1 MDKSTIKNL
10 MNEYKR
16 PFYIYDEEVIDEQI
30 QKLKDNFPEFE
41 FLYSIKTNPNENIVK
56 FIAKNGIGSDAAS
69 KNEVLKSVKANI
81 PKEKIIYSSAGKTK
95 SDIEDTYD
103 KCIITADS
111 YHELEIINQVA
122 KEHGEIFRV
131 GLRINPN
138 YSMDSDSAVS
148 SKFGVDEE
156 SLLEHRDFINSLKN
170 IKICGI
176 HVHLRSQV
184 LDYEVLYNYYKDI
197 FDLAVFCIDE
207 MGFDMDYINF
217 GGGLGIAYSDR
228 NEELKIDFLGQKCR
242 ELVKQF
248 KKKLNCR
255 LIIESGRFII
265 CRAGTYVTYVIDKK
279 SSRSINYLI
288 VANGYNG
295 FHKPS
300 LAELVV
306 SYSQLPRENLKA
318 TEPIFTA
325 YDANQVDI
333 LTEANEKELVTVCGN
348 LCTAADLLGKNL
360 ELPKAEIGD
369 IVTVSNAGS
378 YGFTLSPILFSSH
391 EIPYEIYLDS
401 EKNVIINKY

>member
-1 MDKSTIKNL
+1 MNKSTIKNL
-10 MNEYKR
+10 MDKYKR
-16 PFYIYDEEVIDEQI
+16 PFYIYDEDIIGEQI

-56 FIAKNGIGSDAAS
+56 FIAQNGIGSDAAS
-69 KNEVLKSVKANI
+69 KNEVLKSVEANI

-95 SDIEDTYD
+95 SDIEATYD

-111 YHELEIINQVA
+111 YHELEVINQVA
-122 KEHGEIFRV
+122 KEHDKVLRV
-131 GLRINPN
+131 GLRINPD
-138 YSMDSDSAVS
+138 YSMDFDSAVS

-170 IKICGI
+170 VKICGI

-197 FDLAVFCIDE
+197 FDLAVFCVCE

-242 ELVKQF
+242 ELVREF
-248 KKKLNCR
+248 KTKLNCR

-279 SSRSINYLI
+279 VSRGVNYLI

-306 SYSQLPRENLKA
+306 SYSQEPKENLKA

-325 YDANQVDI
+325 YDANQLDI
-333 LTEANEKELVTVCGN
+333 LNEADEKELVTVCGN

>member
-1 MDKSTIKNL
+1 MNKSTIKNL
-10 MNEYKR
+10 MDKYKR
-16 PFYIYDEEVIDEQI
+16 PFYIYDEDIIGEQI

-56 FIAKNGIGSDAAS
+56 FIAQHGIGSDAAS
-69 KNEVLKSVKANI
+69 KNEVLKSVEANI

-95 SDIEDTYD
+95 SDIEATYD

-111 YHELEIINQVA
+111 YHELEVINQVA
-122 KEHGEIFRV
+122 KEHDKVLRV
-131 GLRINPN
+131 GLRINPD
-138 YSMDSDSAVS
+138 YSMDFDSAVS

-170 IKICGI
+170 VKICGI

-197 FDLAVFCIDE
+197 FDLAVFCVCE

-242 ELVKQF
+242 ELVREF
-248 KKKLNCR
+248 KTKLNCR

-279 SSRSINYLI
+279 VSRGVNYLI

-306 SYSQLPRENLKA
+306 SYSQEPRENLKA

-325 YDANQVDI
+325 YDANQLDI
-333 LTEANEKELVTVCGN
+333 LNEADEKELVTVCGN

>member
-1 MDKSTIKNL
+1 MEKSIIKNL
-10 MNEYKR
+10 MEKYKR
-16 PFYIYDEEVIDEQI
+16 PFYIYDEEVIYEQI

-56 FIAKNGIGSDAAS
+56 FIAQNGIGSDAAS
-69 KNEVLKSVKANI
+69 KNEVLKSVEANI

-95 SDIEDTYD
+95 SDIEATYD

-111 YHELEIINQVA
+111 YHELEVINQVA
-122 KEHGEIFRV
+122 EEKGQVLRV

-170 IKICGI
+170 VKICGI

-197 FDLAVFCIDE
+197 FDLAVFCVCE

-242 ELVKQF
+242 ELVREF
-248 KKKLNCR
+248 KTKLNCR

-279 SSRSINYLI
+279 VSRGVNYLI

-306 SYSQLPRENLKA
+306 SYSQEPRENLKA

-325 YDANQVDI
+325 YDANQLDI
-333 LTEANEKELVTVCGN
+333 LNEADEKELVTVCGN

>member
-1 MDKSTIKNL
+1 MDANTIKNL
-10 MNEYKR
+10 MEKYKR
-16 PFYIYDEEVIDEQI
+16 PFYIYDEEVIAEQI
-30 QKLKDNFPEFE
+30 GKLKTNFPEFE
-41 FLYSIKTNPNENIVK
+41 FLYSIKTNPNQNIVK
-56 FIAKNGIGSDAAS
+56 FIAQNGIGADAAS
-69 KNEVLKSVKANI
+69 KKEVEKSIAAGI
-81 PKEKIIYSSAGKTK
+81 PKQNIIYSAPGKTK
-95 SDIEDTYD
+95 RDIEETYD

-111 YHELEIINQVA
+111 YHELELINEVAAENNQVL
-122 KEHGEIFRV
+122 RV
-131 GLRINPN
+131 GIRINPN
-138 YSMDSDSAVS
+138 YSMDANNAAS

-176 HVHLRSQV
+176 HVHLKSQV

-197 FDLAVFCIDE
+197 FDLAVFCVE
-207 MGFDMDYINF
+207 KMGFDMDYINF
-217 GGGLGIAYSDR
+217 GGGLGIAYSNR
-228 NEELKIDFLGQKCR
+228 NEELEIDSLGKKCR
-242 ELVKQF
+242 ELVTEF
-248 KKKLNCR
+248 KSKLNCR

-265 CRAGTYVTYVIDKK
+265 CRAGIYVTYVIDKK
-279 SSRSINYLI
+279 VSRGVNYLI

-306 SYSQLPRENLKA
+306 SYADAPRETLKG

-333 LTEANEKELVTVCGN
+333 LNDAEEKEIVTVSGN

-360 ELPKAEIGD
+360 ELKKAEIGD

-378 YGFTLSPILFSSH
+378 YGFTLSPLLFSSH
-391 EIPYEIYLDS
+391 DIPYEIYLDS
-401 EKNVIINKY
+401 DKNVIVSAL